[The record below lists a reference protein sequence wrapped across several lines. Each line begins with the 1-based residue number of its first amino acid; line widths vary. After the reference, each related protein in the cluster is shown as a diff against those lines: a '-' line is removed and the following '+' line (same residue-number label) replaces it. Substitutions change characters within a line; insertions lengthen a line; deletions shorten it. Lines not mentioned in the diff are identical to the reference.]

1 MQRVGNNYKL
11 KLAYSDMAG
20 AHTVLIVRTACGTVV
35 AAANPI
41 ASILTG
47 RGLGRAECVH
57 GVGNNLRPR
66 LAWRSMTGACMSTVA
81 LDV

>member
-1 MQRVGNNYKL
+1 MQNVWNNYKP
-11 KLAYSDMAG
+11 KLTYNDMAG
-20 AHTVLIVRTACGTVV
+20 AFT
-35 AAANPI
+35 ANPI
-41 ASILTG
+41 VSMTNG
-47 RGLGRAECVH
+47 RGFGWAECVH